1 MRQEVQDSEPDPDQS
16 IVIGPLLIKENSGFK
31 FLPVIGKH
39 IADVFEDKA
48 GPLLRE
54 RWAVRRPTDADP
66 EPEMEGDGTRLG
78 PRLRQ
83 LSRSEQAKL

>member
-1 MRQEVQDSEPDPDQS
+1 MRQEVQDSEPHPNHPI
-16 IVIGPLLIKENSGFK
+16 IVVRLLIKEFSGFK

-39 IADVFEDKA
+39 IADVFEGKA

-83 LSRSEQAKL
+83 LSRPEQAKL